1 MAKKE
6 ASFTLEISDDEI
18 QATFAGRMLT
28 LPTYKGKDEQGA
40 PVLVVEIDAADTW
53 DDGSDLAMEDLV
65 KVLER
70 IELECDARD
79 IQIEFE

>member
-1 MAKKE
+1 
-6 ASFTLEISDDEI
+6 
-18 QATFAGRMLT
+18 
-28 LPTYKGKDEQGA
+28 
-40 PVLVVEIDAADTW
+40 VVEIDAADTW
-53 DDGSDLAMEDLV
+53 DDGSDLAMEDLL